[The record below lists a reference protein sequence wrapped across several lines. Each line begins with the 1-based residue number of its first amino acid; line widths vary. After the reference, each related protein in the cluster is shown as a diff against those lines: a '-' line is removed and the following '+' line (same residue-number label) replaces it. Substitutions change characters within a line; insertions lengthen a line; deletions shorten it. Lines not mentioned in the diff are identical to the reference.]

1 MKKIACIDIG
11 TNSVRMIVL
20 DTERAC
26 IEAEKYMETT
36 RIGHGVDESKM
47 LSEEGMKRTTDALE
61 TYYNLAKEKEVDE
74 IIAIATSAVRDAK
87 NRDVFLEQVKN
98 IGIDVEMISG
108 SEEARLGFLG
118 VIKGMALSGLVKPE
132 ENILVIDIG
141 GGSTEMIVGNQAGII
156 YDKSLD
162 IGAVRLHD
170 KFVTEDPVPLLE
182 QQDMAD
188 YIRLIIKP
196 ELNKISEYD
205 IKMIIGIGGT
215 ISTAGSMALGMEVY
229 DRKRIHN
236 YYVPLDIV
244 YQLNR
249 KLLSQT
255 VEERQLHKGLQPKRA
270 DIIPCGFM
278 ILQLILL
285 ALEKD
290 GISISEY
297 DNLEGLFFDK
307 MDSITS

>member
-1 MKKIACIDIG
+1 
-11 TNSVRMIVL
+11 
-20 DTERAC
+20 
-26 IEAEKYMETT
+26 
-36 RIGHGVDESKM
+36 
-47 LSEEGMKRTTDALE
+47 
-61 TYYNLAKEKEVDE
+61 
-74 IIAIATSAVRDAK
+74 
-87 NRDVFLEQVKN
+87 
-98 IGIDVEMISG
+98 
-108 SEEARLGFLG
+108 
-118 VIKGMALSGLVKPE
+118 
-132 ENILVIDIG
+132 
-141 GGSTEMIVGNQAGII
+141 
-156 YDKSLD
+156 
-162 IGAVRLHD
+162 
-170 KFVTEDPVPLLE
+170 
-182 QQDMAD
+182 MAD
-188 YIRLIIKP
+188 YIRLMIKP